1 MSTELE
7 HGDIFF
13 FYRPRVE
20 VNEVRS
26 PEDVQRLFI
35 VLRPDGRSRLR
46 EIIVGPKR
54 LPDPERHERVWAFVA
69 RVSDKAENLQEELR
83 QRRYETKTRGERRQP
98 EARPAG
104 EGRYAIVDHDG
115 HGHLAYVLELPQ
127 QLGEAQRVFGI
138 EREASYIGAVRNP
151 DAPAPPDMGSPGS
164 APELPDHLRS
174 RFRDRRFA
182 QLDTPEWLDHERV
195 ELVVIGAASDPQGE
209 LGIELDAEEERIH
222 DADLLQ
228 KLRIQHGELPLEP
241 LRGGKLI

>member
-20 VNEVRS
+20 VNDVRS
-26 PEDVQRLFI
+26 PEHVQRLFL
-35 VLRPDGRSRLR
+35 VLRPDGRRRLR
-46 EIIVGPKR
+46 EIIVGTKR

-69 RVSDKAENLQEELR
+69 RVTDKAENLQEELR

-98 EARPAG
+98 EARPVG

-115 HGHLAYVLELPQ
+115 HGHLAYALELPHQ
-127 QLGEAQRVFGI
+127 PGDGQRVFGI
-138 EREASYIGAVRNP
+138 EREASYIVAVRNP
-151 DAPAPPDMGSPGS
+151 DTPAPPDMRSPGR
-164 APELPDHLRS
+164 APELPERLRT

-182 QLDTPEWLDHERV
+182 QLDTTEWLDHEGV
-195 ELVVIGAASDPQGE
+195 ELVVIGAAGDPERE
-209 LGIELDAEEERIH
+209 LGIELDAEEERVH

-228 KLRIQHGELPLEP
+228 KLRSQRGELPLEP
-241 LRGGKLI
+241 LRGGQLI